1 MIPPAHSFGITCD
14 AQSQVQGSSACD
26 GELNGYEYEDANL
39 YTEYAMTDG
48 LEFFEARSKV
58 MNDMDIEI

>member
-1 MIPPAHSFGITCD
+1 MNDD

-26 GELNGYEYEDANL
+26 GDLTGYEYEDANL

-48 LEFFEARSKV
+48 LKFFEARSKV